1 MTGYSKVTFPNK
13 FLPYLLLAP
22 EVLIVMVFFIWPAS
36 QAVFQSVLMED
47 AFGISREFVGF
58 KNYIDI
64 FSDRL
69 YRQSFSTS
77 FRFGISV
84 AFFSIAVALFLAA
97 IATKITR
104 GAMVYKT
111 LIIWPYAIASLIA
124 GVLWFFLFN
133 PTVGILSYAL
143 RQFGIA
149 WNHTIKGGQAFILVV
164 IASTWKQISY
174 NFLFY
179 LAGMKN
185 IPESLIE
192 AAELDGATGW
202 QKFWR
207 VTFPL
212 ITPTTFFLV
221 IMNFVYAFFDTFGVI
236 HQLTRG
242 GPNHATATLV
252 YKVYVD
258 GFLGMDLGAAAA
270 QSVILMMI
278 VILFSSLQF
287 RFMER
292 KVIY

>member
-1 MTGYSKVTFPNK
+1 MKGISKVTFPNK
-13 FLPYLLLAP
+13 IMPYFLLAP
-22 EVLIVMVFFIWPAS
+22 EVAIVLVFFIWPAS

-47 AFGISREFVGF
+47 AFGISRQFVGF

-64 FSDRL
+64 FSDKL
-69 YRQSFSTS
+69 YLRSFSTS
-77 FRFGISV
+77 FSFGFLV
-84 AFFSIAVALFLAA
+84 AFFSITIALFLAV
-97 IATKITR
+97 ITTKIVK

-133 PTVGILSYAL
+133 PTVGILSYML
-143 RQFGIA
+143 KSFGIN
-149 WNHTIKGGQAFILVV
+149 WNHTIRGNQAFALVV
-164 IASTWKQISY
+164 IAATWKQISY

-179 LAGMKN
+179 LAGLKN
-185 IPESLIE
+185 IPESLNE

-207 VTFPL
+207 ITFPL

-221 IMNFVYAFFDTFGVI
+221 IMNIVYAFFDTFGVI

-270 QSVILMMI
+270 QSVVLMFI

-292 KVIY
+292 KVVY